1 MACCLPID
9 IFYDIVHSMPLP
21 TPSVGQFAFLV
32 REARRGCA
40 LSQRQL
46 ARRARTTQA
55 VVARVE
61 LGWGNPTVGTIRRLL
76 AAAGYELDATLVPKP
91 LLDRQVLDDVPRVLA
106 LSPED
111 RLREVANLSRFI
123 TAGKR
128 RG

>member
-61 LGWGNPTVGTIRRLL
+61 LGWGNPTVGTPSAPGRRGVR
-76 AAAGYELDATLVPKP
+76 ARRFVPKP